1 MRASSP
7 IRQLAAL
14 GAIAL
19 VGFLVL
25 AVHAGT
31 ASAGSR
37 AAQLRRFAPSAAARP
52 DSLAPLAAAL
62 RDARV
67 VRADTDTVIV
77 RRPAPADSAAADT
90 SVLRAGPVPGGPISG
105 GTVPG
110 DAVVADTSVARRIV
124 ADTTA
129 LGVRAVTVP
138 GPDDL
143 LLASADTVRTDTTR
157 RALEYLPGVPTDGT
171 AVSAVDR
178 RVPGLRGTRGTYW
191 QRQTTLDSTA
201 YTYTVRE
208 SVGGEDVRV
217 PAILTL
223 DEFIAA
229 QRRATL
235 RTGLRALT
243 SQRADRGRRRD
254 GVGITVDIP
263 GGEQSAFRTLFGKNE
278 VDLTVSGR
286 SNVDL
291 GVAYNQSE
299 LQDALATNPGG
310 SLAPDFAQQLN
321 LSVAGTIG
329 DKLRIN
335 VNYDTESQFQFE
347 NQVSLVY
354 TGYQDDIV
362 QRIEAGNVLL
372 QTPSELIQ
380 GGQRLF
386 GVRTDLRFGPLA
398 LTAVASQ
405 QDAESSEVVIEGGSQ
420 STPFSIQPT
429 EYEDNT
435 HFFLGYAFHNTW
447 DGAHVQPALRTLPP
461 GFREIVNIEV
471 FRHEPGLAQNPTTTD
486 EIITA
491 TALADLAEPGG
502 TLVLGQPRGPGLNVL
517 RGGEQYLA
525 DVRAAGLDPF
535 RDVILPAPG
544 ADVYSDAD
552 LVRIRANEGLNLDA
566 TFGLPVGGGGS
577 ASGLFRRLRRD
588 IDFTID
594 AQLGTVSL
602 TAGLQEGDYLAV
614 AYQYRLDTGAIVTV
628 GDYGLATSDAQ
639 QRTVLKLL
647 RNPNPVPE
655 SPTWD
660 LTMRNIY
667 RIGGRSLNPSAF
679 TLGLTY
685 EASGGTPQTEFP
697 DVSIRNTRSLTL
709 LQVLGLDRHNVQNQP
724 TPDEIF
730 DFDNGLTV
738 NAETGRIIFPVRQPF
753 GDYLE
758 SVLRTSRTVSGTAVD
773 VGFTAPT
780 TREDAIARY
789 VFPQLY
795 NLQASTVRT
804 QFPVLS
810 RYRIRGEFRSAAQ
823 SVFNVGFNLVP
834 GTVRVTSGG
843 QPLVENTD
851 FRVNIAA
858 GTVEIINPALLQSG
872 RQVRVQVEQN
882 QIFAIGAKT
891 LLGLRADYRLAEN
904 TVFGGTLMRLSE
916 RPLVDKFN
924 IGTEAIDNS
933 ILGLDG
939 RYIAE
944 PRWITRALDALPL
957 LQTRAVSRV
966 ELRGEFARLTPSH
979 PQTLAFDQTVR
990 RLRSEPGGVPLPED
1004 EVGGVSFV
1012 DDFEGSENAYSQLGE
1027 AGGWRLA
1034 AVPTGAGPAGSVTPG
1049 GEVTMTSQIGN
1060 PDYNT
1065 NWRGLFAWYSIV
1077 DRSYADYIDAGRI
1090 TRATRPI
1097 RPRDLFPERYRN
1109 ARGGSNDEANRPL
1122 GLLDLYFDPARRGPY
1137 NYNSDLAGRF
1147 AGNPRDVWGGMV
1159 RPLPG
1164 NYADFN
1170 GQNNVEFV
1178 EMIVTAVGGRS
1189 GDEDIQTGAVMYLDL
1204 GQFNEDVVPDRVLS
1218 REDGLRD
1225 PATLITSELTP
1236 YGRRATGN
1244 FSGSVDVYDS
1254 GRTEDLGLDGLPSTA
1269 QDVTVNGTPYP
1280 AELAE
1285 TSFFASF
1292 LASNLPESER
1302 GRAGNDPSGDD
1313 FHHFLDDTYFN
1324 NPSFF
1329 PGGSSVQERYA
1340 QYLPSTELNSV
1351 QAQAAIARSGQDG
1364 ISTQPNTEDIDG
1376 DISIDFSES
1385 FHRYAIPLD
1394 RAGLAASPFF
1404 QNTISVTTGP
1414 SAGETYYLL
1423 RIPVRTEN
1431 RTEVG
1436 IGRDDFGRISA
1447 ARLWTGGHDRPAT
1460 IRIASFQLVGSPWL
1474 QSTRVGQADDVG
1486 GIPPGT
1492 PPRLFVATV
1501 NSDESPDT
1509 YARPRQAIY
1518 RETALPSAAGSG
1530 SAAAR
1535 EQALVL
1541 RAEDLADGR
1550 TAGLQRAYTTRPL
1563 DLTRYSNLRMYV
1575 HGHGFEQSDS
1585 MRVVIRIGDDE
1596 TENYYEYEQP
1606 IYPFELDEAAR
1617 LSGND
1622 DARADSLW
1630 QTATQNRPD
1639 RNSVNIVLSELN
1651 KLKVARDAAN
1661 VLPAQIYR
1669 SAAPP
1674 QGAPRG
1680 ARLAIRGQPSIQD
1693 VRSVVLGVRN
1703 GVGGRVTPID
1713 TVEVWYNE
1721 LRVSGYDETPGASGF
1736 LVANVTF
1743 ADVGAVQARFSQT
1756 QDGFGG
1762 LSGGLGER
1770 ELSARTAVSIA
1781 SSFNAHRL
1789 LPARFGWSIPVTYAV
1804 TANES
1809 TPRYD
1814 PRRGD
1819 TRLDD
1824 LVAQTLA
1831 DTSATAP
1838 DAAQRRIDAASIV
1851 ERAQTVSGTRNFRI
1865 QASKTGSRS
1874 PWLRYSLDGLSA
1886 AYSSSAQTARDPSN
1900 AFNDVDSWVGNLNYR
1915 VAFPRPKTVRPLWFA
1930 GGVPLVRALS
1940 GLRVNIFPQAISF
1953 VADAN
1958 RSTSQVRARLA
1969 TLALTGETPDVT
1981 DFRTRTRRTQLFTHR
1996 RQTDLQ
2002 YNPFPFLQLSYGSNT
2017 DQDFGV
2023 AGQNR
2028 SFRILAR
2035 NRRTGS
2041 FQTFDISPDSA
2052 RVPGS
2057 VVYEFFNI
2065 ETAQQYADSLEVLGG
2080 ESLDI
2085 LPVGEALGNVFSG
2098 GRNVFGERNVRTR
2111 TYSQSLTASLRVSTA
2126 RLRWLSWV
2134 RPQALSYQTAYQWQD
2149 TPISGRPELDVA
2161 GAGARVSLQT
2171 GLQLVPTD
2179 FWRLFPFY
2187 RRLETSAGRGPG
2199 GGRGRPA
2206 QAPADTSAGR
2216 RRGFN
2221 PAVIGRNLF
2230 LAATGLTDVTV
2241 TYRGAFSSSSGGL
2254 VGNSYSLLSGLT
2266 GAAPGLGYRLGL
2278 DRSLPLDRR
2287 FTDPLINVPYS
2298 DALENRHAFDARTT
2312 VEPFRQ
2318 LRIGLTWQTS
2328 FGETTRLPFTYTA
2341 GSLPTPLPAD
2351 RAGSGESTIY
2361 AFGGSYASLLDRH
2374 RNRFVSDTQGAQ
2386 PGTPVES
2393 EFLLRTGLASDF
2405 QSEFVKGFGTFGPRG
2420 LFAIPVPGWDISYSG
2435 LGSLP
2440 LVRRIAQQITLRHNY
2455 SATSR
2460 SDYQQ
2465 FFTDGLQPR
2474 AIPVAGDGGT
2484 RTLNLVAEPVDPQIG
2499 SSEANVITV
2508 NERYQPFLGASIGL
2522 RGGIQTDIT
2531 WNRSNLYTLQA
2542 TSAQLTEK
2550 NIEELQV
2557 QFSYAKTGL
2566 RLLGLRRLNNN
2577 LRLSLAASYGT
2588 DQTLQHNLR
2597 TDLLSLLINQP
2608 LTDQRI
2614 VQRRLQLSPRI
2625 SYTISNQV
2633 TADVFLRFE
2642 RSNPQGGPNAYATKK
2657 VDGGV
2662 SLRILFSN

>member
-1 MRASSP
+1 M
-7 IRQLAAL
+7 
-14 GAIAL
+14 GA
-19 VGFLVL
+19 
-25 AVHAGT
+25 
-31 ASAGSR
+31 
-37 AAQLRRFAPSAAARP
+37 
-52 DSLAPLAAAL
+52 
-62 RDARV
+62 
-67 VRADTDTVIV
+67 
-77 RRPAPADSAAADT
+77 
-90 SVLRAGPVPGGPISG
+90 
-105 GTVPG
+105 
-110 DAVVADTSVARRIV
+110 
-124 ADTTA
+124 
-129 LGVRAVTVP
+129 
-138 GPDDL
+138 
-143 LLASADTVRTDTTR
+143 
-157 RALEYLPGVPTDGT
+157 
-171 AVSAVDR
+171 
-178 RVPGLRGTRGTYW
+178 
-191 QRQTTLDSTA
+191 
-201 YTYTVRE
+201 
-208 SVGGEDVRV
+208 
-217 PAILTL
+217 
-223 DEFIAA
+223 
-229 QRRATL
+229 
-235 RTGLRALT
+235 
-243 SQRADRGRRRD
+243 
-254 GVGITVDIP
+254 
-263 GGEQSAFRTLFGKNE
+263 
-278 VDLTVSGR
+278 
-286 SNVDL
+286 
-291 GVAYNQSE
+291 
-299 LQDALATNPGG
+299 
-310 SLAPDFAQQLN
+310 
-321 LSVAGTIG
+321 
-329 DKLRIN
+329 
-335 VNYDTESQFQFE
+335 
-347 NQVSLVY
+347 
-354 TGYQDDIV
+354 
-362 QRIEAGNVLL
+362 
-372 QTPSELIQ
+372 
-380 GGQRLF
+380 
-386 GVRTDLRFGPLA
+386 
-398 LTAVASQ
+398 
-405 QDAESSEVVIEGGSQ
+405 
-420 STPFSIQPT
+420 
-429 EYEDNT
+429 
-435 HFFLGYAFHNTW
+435 
-447 DGAHVQPALRTLPP
+447 
-461 GFREIVNIEV
+461 
-471 FRHEPGLAQNPTTTD
+471 
-486 EIITA
+486 
-491 TALADLAEPGG
+491 
-502 TLVLGQPRGPGLNVL
+502 PRGPGLNVL
-517 RGGEQYLA
+517 AGGEEYLA
-525 DVRAAGLDPF
+525 AVREADQDPF
-535 RDVILPAPG
+535 NDVVLPA
-544 ADVYSDAD
+544 ADRDVYSDAD
-552 LVRIRANEGLNLDA
+552 LTRIRANAGLNLDA
-566 TFGLPVGGGGS
+566 TFGLPAGGS

-588 IDFTID
+588 IDYTID

-602 TAGLQEGDYLAV
+602 TASLQENDFLAV
-614 AYQYRLDTGAIVTV
+614 AYQYRLDNGTVVTV
-628 GDYGLATSDAQ
+628 GDFGLATSDAQ

-647 RNPNPVPE
+647 RGDTPGPTL
-655 SPTWD
+655 PTWD

-685 EASGGTPQTEFP
+685 EASGGAAQAEFP
-697 DVSIRNTRSLTL
+697 DLTFGNAQTL
-709 LQVLGLDRHNVQNQP
+709 LQVFGLDRHNVQNQP
-724 TPDEIF
+724 TADEIF
-730 DFDNGLTV
+730 DFDPGLTV
-738 NAETGRIIFPVRQPF
+738 NAETGRVIFPVRQPF
-753 GDYLE
+753 GDYLGR
-758 SVLRTSRTVSGTAVD
+758 LIRTGRTVSGTTVE
-773 VGFTAPT
+773 VGVAAST
-780 TREDAIARY
+780 TREDAVARY

-858 GTVEIINPALLQSG
+858 GTVEIVNPALLQSG

-924 IGTEAIDNS
+924 IGSEAIDNS

-957 LQTRAVSRV
+957 LQTRAPSRV
-966 ELRGEFARLTPSH
+966 ELRGEFARLTPGH

-990 RLRSEPGGVPLPED
+990 RLRSEPGGVPLPDD
-1004 EVGGVSFV
+1004 EIGGVSFV

-1034 AVPTGAGPAGSVTPG
+1034 AVPTSAGPAGSVTPG
-1049 GEVTMTSQIGN
+1049 DEVTTTAQIGD
-1060 PDYNT
+1060 PAYNT

-1077 DRSYADYIDAGRI
+1077 DRSYTDYRNAGLL
-1090 TRATRPI
+1090 TRATRPV
-1097 RPRDLFPERYRN
+1097 RPRDLFPERYPN
-1109 ARGGSNDEANRPL
+1109 SGSATDEANRPL

-1147 AGNPRDVWGGMV
+1147 AQNPRDVWGGMV

-1164 NYADFN
+1164 NYADFS

-1178 EMIVTAVGGRS
+1178 EMIVTAVGGRA
-1189 GDEDIQTGAVMYLDL
+1189 GDDDIQPGAVMYLDL
-1204 GQFNEDVVPDRVLS
+1204 GQFNEDVVPDRELS

-1236 YGRRATGN
+1236 YGRRATGT
-1244 FSGSVDVYDS
+1244 FSGSVDVYPS

-1269 QDVTVNGTPYP
+1269 QDVTVDGEAYP
-1280 AELAE
+1280 DALAE
-1285 TSFFASF
+1285 TNFFASF

-1313 FHHFLDDTYFN
+1313 FHHFLDDTYFGN
-1324 NPSFF
+1324 ERFF
-1329 PGGSSVQERYA
+1329 PGGANVQERYA

-1351 QAQAAIARSGQDG
+1351 QAQKVIARSGQDG
-1364 ISTQPNTEDIDG
+1364 ISTQPSTEDING
-1376 DISIDFSES
+1376 NIQSDFAEA

-1394 RAGLAASPFF
+1394 RAGLVASPFF
-1404 QNTISVTTGP
+1404 QNTITLTTGP
-1414 SAGETYYLL
+1414 SSGETYYLL

-1486 GIPPGT
+1486 GIPPGS

-1518 RETALPSAAGSG
+1518 RTTSLPSATGGSNTL
-1530 SAAAR
+1530 AR

-1541 RAEDLADGR
+1541 RAEGLADGR

-1563 DLTRYSNLRMYV
+1563 DLTRYRNLRMYV
-1575 HGHGFEQSDS
+1575 HGHGFVQSDS
-1585 MRVVIRIGDDE
+1585 MRVVSGSATTRPR
-1596 TENYYEYEQP
+1596 TTTSTSSRSTRSSSP
-1606 IYPFELDEAAR
+1606 TPRALD
-1617 LSGND
+1617 D

-1651 KLKVARDAAN
+1651 KLKVARDAAG
-1661 VLPAQIYR
+1661 VLPAQVFR
-1669 SAAPP
+1669 STAAP
-1674 QGAPRG
+1674 QDAPPG

-1703 GVGGRVTPID
+1703 GVGGRVVPID

-1721 LRVSGYDETPGASGF
+1721 LRVSGYDEESGASGF

-1743 ADVGAVQARFSQT
+1743 ADVGSVQARFSQT

-1770 ELSARTAVSIA
+1770 ELSGRTALSVSSA
-1781 SSFNAHRL
+1781 FNAHRL

-1838 DAAQRRIDAASIV
+1838 DGAQRRIDASAIV

-1886 AYSSSAQTARDPSN
+1886 AYASTAQTARDPSN
-1900 AFNDVDSWVGNLNYR
+1900 AFNDVGSWVANVNYR
-1915 VAFPRPKTVRPLWFA
+1915 VAFPRPKTIRPLWFA
-1930 GGVPLVRALS
+1930 GGVPVVRALS
-1940 GLRVNIFPQAISF
+1940 GVRVNIFPQAVSF
-1953 VADAN
+1953 VTDAN
-1958 RSTSQVRARLA
+1958 RSTSQIRARLPS
-1969 TLALTGETPDVT
+1969 LALGSEPPDVT

-2002 YNPFPFLQLSYGSNT
+2002 YNPFPFLQFSYGSST

-2028 SFRILAR
+2028 AFRILAR
-2035 NRRTGS
+2035 NRRTGD

-2052 RVPGS
+2052 RTPGS
-2057 VVYEFFNI
+2057 AVYEFFNL
-2065 ETAQQYADSLEVLGG
+2065 ETAQQYSDSLEVLGG
-2080 ESLDI
+2080 ETLDV
-2085 LPVGEALGNVFSG
+2085 LPFGEALGNVFSG
-2098 GRNVFGERNVRTR
+2098 GRNAIGERNVRTR
-2111 TYSQSLTASLRVSTA
+2111 SYSQSLTTSLRVSTA
-2126 RLRWLSWV
+2126 RLRWLAWV
-2134 RPQALSYQTAYQWQD
+2134 RPQALSYQAAYQWQD

-2171 GLQLVPTD
+2171 GLQLVPTE

-2187 RRLETSAGRGPG
+2187 RRLETAAGRGPG

-2206 QAPADTSAGR
+2206 ATPADTSAGR
-2216 RRGFN
+2216 RRGFS
-2221 PAVIGRNLF
+2221 PAAVGRNLF
-2230 LAATGLTDVTV
+2230 LAGTGLTDITV
-2241 TYRGAFSSSSGGL
+2241 TYRGAFSSSSRGL

-2266 GAAPGLGYRLGL
+2266 GAAPGLGYRLGF

-2287 FTDPLINVPYS
+2287 FSDPTISFPY
-2298 DALENRHAFDARTT
+2298 DDQLEDRHAFDARTT

-2328 FGETTRLPFTYTA
+2328 FGETTRQPFTYA
-2341 GSLPTPLPAD
+2341 PGGLPTALPAD
-2351 RAGSGESTIY
+2351 RAGSGESTVY
-2361 AFGGSYASLLDRH
+2361 AFGGSYASLLNRH
-2374 RNRFVSDTQGAQ
+2374 RDRFFSDTQGAQ

-2393 EFLLRTGLASDF
+2393 EVLLRTGLAQDF
-2405 QSEFVKGFGTFGPRG
+2405 QAEFVKGLGTFGPRG

-2440 LVRRIAQQITLRHNY
+2440 LVRRVAQQITLRHNY

-2460 SDYQQ
+2460 SDYTQ

-2474 AIPVAGDGGT
+2474 AIPVAGDDGQ
-2484 RTLNLVAEPVDPQIG
+2484 RTLSLVAPAADPLLG

-2522 RGGIQTDIT
+2522 RGGIQTDVT

-2542 TSAQLTEK
+2542 TSAQVTEK
-2550 NIEELQV
+2550 NIEEFQV

-2588 DQTLQHNLR
+2588 DQTIPHNLR
-2597 TDLLSLLINQP
+2597 TDLLNLLVNQP
-2608 LTDQRI
+2608 LTDSRI
-2614 VQRRLQLSPRI
+2614 IQRRLQLSPRI

-2642 RSNPQGGPNAYATKK
+2642 RSNPQGGPNAFATKK